1 MKVRRML
8 STNYTGYRTIAGLYM
23 AGITSGK
30 SYLLHV
36 VLSEVMNTDSGK
48 WYDCNDS
55 WVKQISG
62 PDNDS
67 ASAYV
72 LFYVQQSH
80 LL

>member
-1 MKVRRML
+1 ML
-8 STNYTGYRTIAGLYM
+8 STNYTGYHIIAGPYM
-23 AGITSGK
+23 AVIMFGK
-30 SYLLHV
+30 SFLLHI
-36 VLSEVMNTDSGK
+36 VLSEVMNTDSRK

-62 PDNDS
+62 PDSDS

-72 LFYVQQSH
+72 LFYVQQSQ